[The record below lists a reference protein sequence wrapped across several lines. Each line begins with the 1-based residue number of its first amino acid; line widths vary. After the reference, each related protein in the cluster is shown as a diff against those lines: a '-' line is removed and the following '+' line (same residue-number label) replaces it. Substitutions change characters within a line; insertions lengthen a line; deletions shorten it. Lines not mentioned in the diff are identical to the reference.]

1 MPLWL
6 TLGRLLFFFTSCYLL
21 SNDSLGKRLSGS
33 KSVVGIDQAQK
44 AEGMM
49 LLLKHLTAFRS
60 LLVVEKRIISCS
72 G

>member
-6 TLGRLLFFFTSCYLL
+6 TLGRLLFFLTSCYLL

-44 AEGMM
+44 AEG
-49 LLLKHLTAFRS
+49 LVLLKHLTAFRS
-60 LLVVEKRIISCS
+60 LLLVEKRLIPCS